1 MTKQPIVATS
11 WRPTSG
17 RVRLWNAVALVLALA
32 WLALIF
38 LTLAPDPD
46 DFQYYWQGARSI
58 VQFGDPYALIRGNQ
72 PAIAYVYPPLFA
84 YVIVP
89 FGWLTQG
96 QGQLAW
102 FGVNMLLLGLL
113 LAVCIRLS
121 RSALARRYWGVLA
134 LLLVIAPPTRISLQ
148 LGQISILMALVMIGS
163 FALARRRSWLA
174 GTLLAL
180 AALIKIYPAALAGY
194 FALRRRG
201 VLGRGVAAGLVIVA
215 LSLLLH
221 GAGPYINYLNKV
233 VLGRDY
239 PYFGE
244 HNISLFGFWG
254 RLLIANDYGVAL
266 MHAPW
271 LARML
276 IGASGLAVLA
286 VCVWASRAAAGALG
300 EQLRFGVWLCGMMLL
315 SPSNGAYTF
324 VVLLMPL
331 LAVLRYLELN
341 NDRRI
346 RAWLIVGTALV
357 CWPPAWTDWNPWLY
371 NTLHVRFGLLLLTPA
386 IYGLVIYVGLLAYLV
401 RNERAACSVQPADA
415 SVQ

>member
-1 MTKQPIVATS
+1 M
-11 WRPTSG
+11 
-17 RVRLWNAVALVLALA
+17 
-32 WLALIF
+32 
-38 LTLAPDPD
+38 
-46 DFQYYWQGARSI
+46 
-58 VQFGDPYALIRGNQ
+58 
-72 PAIAYVYPPLFA
+72 
-84 YVIVP
+84 
-89 FGWLTQG
+89 
-96 QGQLAW
+96 
-102 FGVNMLLLGLL
+102 
-113 LAVCIRLS
+113 
-121 RSALARRYWGVLA
+121 
-134 LLLVIAPPTRISLQ
+134 
-148 LGQISILMALVMIGS
+148 
-163 FALARRRSWLA
+163 
-174 GTLLAL
+174 
-180 AALIKIYPAALAGY
+180 
-194 FALRRRG
+194 
-201 VLGRGVAAGLVIVA
+201 IVA

-341 NDRRI
+341 NDRHI

-357 CWPPAWTDWNPWLY
+357 CWPPAW
-371 NTLHVRFGLLLLTPA
+371 VRSIRGCTIRCMCAL
-386 IYGLVIYVGLLAYLV
+386 GCC
-401 RNERAACSVQPADA
+401 CSRRR
-415 SVQ
+415 SMGW